1 MPAIAFLNGRFH
13 DLGDAGASAPM
24 LSALDAGLQHGVGL
38 FETMLGGLG
47 DAGNVWCVRIDEH
60 MARLAE
66 SARELGL
73 SDALRTV
80 ALTEAVAETVRR
92 SGLHRA
98 RVRLTI
104 TAGDLNMLRPGEG
117 AAPQP
122 TVLIVAQRAAEY
134 PEPMYARGVLATI
147 ADARANPFNPC
158 ESHKTLNYW
167 WRLRELQAAAGK
179 GAAEAIVLSATNHLA
194 GGCVSN
200 LFIVKGGALLTPYA
214 RGEEGATDAELFAR
228 DTAPAPSPLD
238 DAPPAPPRADTSRS
252 PGLGAALPSPVL
264 PGIVR
269 RWVIDRARNTGVAVH
284 RRMLGVADLLDADEA
299 MLTNSSWGVLPV
311 TRVEAR
317 AIGTGSPG
325 PLAARLIDAW
335 NALVAEHASGEA
347 G

>member
-13 DLGDAGASAPM
+13 DLGDGAAPT

-38 FETMLGGLG
+38 FETMLGGVG
-47 DAGNVWCVRIDEH
+47 DAGNIWCVRIDEH

-80 ALTEAVAETVRR
+80 ALAEAVAETIRR

-167 WRLRELQAAAGK
+167 WRLRELQAAAAK
-179 GAAEAIVLSATNHLA
+179 GAAEAIVLSATNHLV

-200 LFIVKGGALLTPYA
+200 LFLVKDGALLTPYA
-214 RGEEGATDAELFAR
+214 RGEEGATDAQLAAQGAA
-228 DTAPAPSPLD
+228 TSPLD
-238 DAPPAPPRADTSRS
+238 DMPPAPPD
-252 PGLGAALPSPVL
+252 GAARRAVGGAVLPSPVL
-264 PGIVR
+264 PGVVR
-269 RWVIDRARNTGVAVH
+269 RWVIDWARNAGVPLH
-284 RRMLGVADLLDADEA
+284 RRMLGVADLLESDEA
-299 MLTNSSWGVLPV
+299 ILTNSSWGVLPV
-311 TRVEAR
+311 TRVEA
-317 AIGTGSPG
+317 ATIGSGSPG
-325 PLAARLIDAW
+325 PMGARLIDAW
-335 NALVAEHASGEA
+335 NALVAEHASGAA

>member
-1 MPAIAFLNGRFH
+1 MPAIAFLNGKFFE
-13 DLGDAGASAPM
+13 LGDGAGAPM
-24 LSALDAGLQHGVGL
+24 LSALDAGVQHGVGL
-38 FETMLGGLG
+38 FETMLGGVG
-47 DAGNVWCVRIDEH
+47 DAGNIWCVRIDEH

-80 ALTEAVAETVRR
+80 ALAEAVAEAIRR

-104 TAGDLNMLRPGEG
+104 TAGDLNMLRPGER

-147 ADARANPFNPC
+147 SDARANPFNPC

-200 LFIVKGGALLTPYA
+200 LFIVKNGALLTPFA
-214 RGEEGATDAELFAR
+214 RGEEGATDEQLFAR
-228 DTAPAPSPLD
+228 EAAPAPSPHD
-238 DAPPAPPRADTSRS
+238 DAPPAPPRSHAG
-252 PGLGAALPSPVL
+252 PPAHGGAALPSPVL

-269 RWVIDRARNTGVAVH
+269 RWVIDWARGAGVPVH

-299 MLTNSSWGVLPV
+299 LLTNSSWGVLPV
-311 TRVEAR
+311 TRIEAKT
-317 AIGTGSPG
+317 IGTGAPG

-335 NALVAEHASGEA
+335 NALLAEHASGAA

>member
-1 MPAIAFLNGRFH
+1 MPATAFLNGRFFE
-13 DLGDAGASAPM
+13 LGDGADGAPV

-38 FETMLGGLG
+38 FETMLGGVG

-60 MARLAE
+60 MARLAA

-80 ALTEAVAETVRR
+80 ALAEAVAETVRR

-117 AAPQP
+117 KAPQP
-122 TVLIVAQRAAEY
+122 TVLIVAQRATEY

-167 WRLRELQAAAGK
+167 WRLRELQAAAAR
-179 GAAEAIVLSATNHLA
+179 GAAEAVVLSATNHLA

-200 LFIVKGGALLTPYA
+200 LFVVKDGALLTPIA
-214 RGEEGATDAELFAR
+214 RGEEGASEDELLAR
-228 DTAPAPSPLD
+228 DRAETLASID
-238 DAPPAPPRADTSRS
+238 DAPPGPP
-252 PGLGAALPSPVL
+252 PGASKAGGGRGAALPSPVL

-269 RWVIDRARNTGVAVH
+269 RWVIDWARDAGIPL
-284 RRMLGVADLLDADEA
+284 RRQMLGVADLLDADEA
-299 MLTNSSWGVLPV
+299 LLTNSSWGVLPV
-311 TRVEAR
+311 TRVEAK
-317 AIGTGSPG
+317 AIGAGSPG
-325 PLAARLIDAW
+325 PVASRLVEAW
-335 NALVAEHASGEA
+335 NALVAEHASGAA

>member
-1 MPAIAFLNGRFH
+1 MPATVFLNGKFH
-13 DLGDAGASAPM
+13 DLGDGGAGAPM
-24 LSALDAGLQHGVGL
+24 LSALDAGVQHGVGL
-38 FETMLGGLG
+38 FETMLGGVG
-47 DAGNVWCVRIDEH
+47 DAGNLWCVRIDEH

-80 ALTEAVAETVRR
+80 ALTEAVAETIRR

-147 ADARANPFNPC
+147 SDARVNPFNPC

-214 RGEEGATDAELFAR
+214 RGEEGATDEQLSAR
-228 DTAPAPSPLD
+228 EAAPAPSPHD
-238 DAPPAPPRADTSRS
+238 DAPPAQPRSGTPSQ
-252 PGLGAALPSPVL
+252 PGGAALPSPVL

-269 RWVIDRARNTGVAVH
+269 RWVIDWARNAGMPVH
-284 RRMLGVADLLDADEA
+284 RRMLGVSDLLDADEA

-311 TRVEAR
+311 TRIEAK
-317 AIGTGSPG
+317 AIGAGAPG

-335 NALVAEHASGEA
+335 NALLAEHATGAA